1 MDKKN
6 NKFRNFLDINQLT
19 SEEMSLILKESKRLK
34 EEHYSGMDR
43 EVLSGKQVALIF
55 EKPSTRTRVSFE
67 VGVNQ
72 LGGKS
77 VILTS
82 SDSQLGRGEPIVDTA
97 KVLTRYVDMIMIRT
111 FKHET
116 LKDMAE
122 FANIPVI
129 NGLTDFSHPCQV
141 LTDILTIEEKLGTIQ
156 GKTVSW
162 FGDCN
167 NMANSWMHAAEVLD
181 FKLKLCCPEELAP
194 STVGSDNISVVFD
207 TEKAARGADVIT
219 TDTWVSMGD
228 TDGEYKNNILRN
240 YKVTKQIM
248 DLANDD
254 AIFLHCLPAHRG
266 EEVEESVIDG
276 PRSVIYD
283 EAENRLHVQKAIMLW
298 CFCEI

>member
-19 SEEMSLILKESKRLK
+19 SDEIKLILKESKK
-34 EEHYSGMDR
+34 IKKDYYDD
-43 EVLSGKQVALIF
+43 VNNNALSGKQVALIF

-72 LGGKS
+72 LGGNS
-77 VILTS
+77 VVLTS
-82 SDSQLGRGEPIVDTA
+82 SDSQLGRGEPIMDTA

-141 LTDILTIEEKLGTIQ
+141 LTDILTIEEKLGTIE
-156 GKTVSW
+156 GKTISW

-167 NMANSWMHAAEVLD
+167 NMANSWMHAAEMLN
-181 FKLKLCCPEELAP
+181 FNLRLCCPEELAP
-194 STVGSDNISVVFD
+194 STVRSDNISVVSN

-228 TDGEYKNNILRN
+228 TDGEYKNNILKS
-240 YKVTKQIM
+240 YKVTKELF

-276 PRSVIYD
+276 SSSVIYD
-283 EAENRLHVQKAIMLW
+283 EAENRLHVQKSIMLW
-298 CFCEI
+298 CLKEI